1 MAGAAGRPAASSA
14 PALRD
19 ITEAIV
25 AQTSLGVWVL
35 DADDRTTFVNERMA
49 EMVGASVDEML
60 GAPVFDFL
68 DPDAAE
74 GTRVALKRRRNGV
87 SELREIPFRHRD
99 GSTMHTLV
107 ESMPLHDAAGIYVG
121 AVAMVGDITA
131 RKQIE
136 REVGLLAALVQSSSD
151 AIIACS
157 LDGTVQ
163 TWNPTAE
170 SLFGW
175 TANEM
180 TGRPIGSILAAGD
193 EGALRLLDA
202 AAKGQLVGPFETDA
216 VAKDRTRVPV
226 EATAFPVDD
235 DMGRVTMVAATL
247 RDVRERREN
256 KRLLAEVE
264 RARIDVEKVAH
275 LGTFEWNPDNAEVT
289 WSDEVWRIH
298 GRAPNGP
305 PAVGYFDSVHPADR
319 EKLHQA
325 VLDAVDSDATLN
337 VSYRIVLPGGE
348 VRWLHVH
355 GEAATAAGGGRR
367 IFGTIRDISEM
378 VSAEEQARQA
388 QAELHRQALHDPL
401 TSLPNRTLLLDRLA
415 VALAHAERHRSGV
428 AVIVCDIDRFEL
440 VNDELGHEFAD
451 QLLKAVAQRLVG
463 IMRGGDTVGRLVGDE
478 FAIVC
483 EDVEPTKG
491 AVDNLASRVLDAF
504 GEPFAVGGQEIFLV
518 ASVGAAWAEDAE
530 PSEALLARSY
540 VALRSAKERERGSY
554 VVALPGGTTPYA
566 GRGRLALRQAL
577 REAVGTDQLCLVYQ
591 PIVAL
596 ESREP
601 YALEALL
608 RWEHPGLGPVSPL
621 EFIPVAEDTG
631 LILPIGEWVLH
642 EACETLA
649 RIDPTVA
656 IAVNLSPRQLM
667 QQDLPRIVGAALLE
681 CGVRPER
688 LILELTES
696 ILVEESGP
704 VGVTLD
710 ELKKIGVRLALDDFG
725 TGYSALGYLKRFP
738 FDIVKVDRSFIR
750 GLGEDSGDSA
760 IVGAVLGMARALGME
775 VVAEGIETETQLKCL
790 TELGAEYGQGF
801 YIARPGPAEGEL
813 APIANAEA

>member
-1 MAGAAGRPAASSA
+1 M
-14 PALRD
+14 
-19 ITEAIV
+19 

-60 GAPVFDFL
+60 GAPVYDFL
-68 DPDAAE
+68 APDAAE

-87 SELREIPFRHRD
+87 SELREIPFQHRD

-107 ESMPLHDAAGIYVG
+107 ESMPLHDAAGAYIG

-175 TANEM
+175 AANEM

-226 EATAFPVDD
+226 EVTAFPVDD

-256 KRLLAEVE
+256 ERLLAEVE
-264 RARIDVEKVAH
+264 RARTDVEKVAR

-337 VSYRIVLPGGE
+337 LSYRIVLPGGE

-355 GEAATAAGGGRR
+355 GEAATATGGGRR
-367 IFGTIRDISEM
+367 IVGTIRDISEM

-415 VALAHAERHRSGV
+415 VALAHAERNRCGV
-428 AVIVCDIDRFEL
+428 AVIVCDIERFEL

-463 IMRGGDTVGRLVGDE
+463 IIRGGDTVGRLVGDE

-483 EDVEPTKG
+483 EDVEPTKA

-504 GEPFAVGGQEIFLV
+504 GEPFAVAGQEIYLV
-518 ASVGAAWAEDAE
+518 ASVGAAWAEDTE
-530 PSEALLARSY
+530 PSEALMARSY

-577 REAVGTDQLCLVYQ
+577 REAVETDQLRLVYQ

-596 ESREP
+596 ESRAP

-631 LILPIGEWVLH
+631 LILPIGEWVLR
-642 EACETLA
+642 EACETLT
-649 RIDPTVA
+649 RIDPGVA

-667 QQDLPRIVGAALLE
+667 QQDLPKIVGAALLE
-681 CGVRPER
+681 CGVAPER

-710 ELKKIGVRLALDDFG
+710 QLKAIGVRLALDDFG